1 MASLSNMEGDLDPR
15 VTKVKAQ
22 YEKTLLKVLE
32 EKEKAMD
39 EQMKNLENMDEDDFE
54 RLREKRKL
62 QLQKLAVIREKNIR
76 NGHGRYMELSDQ
88 KEFFEAS
95 KVSKNVVV
103 HFFRGATWRCDVIN
117 RHFSDLAPV
126 HLETRFVKIDA
137 EKSPF
142 LVERLG
148 IVMLPSILCIK
159 DGKTV
164 HTIAGFDEFGG
175 QDEFSA
181 EVVAFVLAHHKV
193 LKYDGPAPDD
203 ADEESGMMRPGG
215 PQSTDLRNKG
225 AIREGG
231 MEKSGTNSDDEL
243 DAYLEGYE
251 EPTADEDQN

>member
-164 HTIAGFDEFGG
+164 HTIAGFDEFGVRLNTPPLPRHML
-175 QDEFSA
+175 SIYIL
-181 EVVAFVLAHHKV
+181 VASF
-193 LKYDGPAPDD
+193 D
-203 ADEESGMMRPGG
+203 MRPYIYVSSFYY
-215 PQSTDLRNKG
+215 STSLRLKKY
-225 AIREGG
+225 IYILPII
-231 MEKSGTNSDDEL
+231 T
-243 DAYLEGYE
+243 
-251 EPTADEDQN
+251 